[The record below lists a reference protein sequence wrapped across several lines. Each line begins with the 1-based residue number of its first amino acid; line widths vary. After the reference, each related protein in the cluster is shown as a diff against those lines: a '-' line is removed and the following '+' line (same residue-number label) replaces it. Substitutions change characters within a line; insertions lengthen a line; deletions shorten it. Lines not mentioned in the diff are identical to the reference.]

1 MCSERTELLKK
12 NLDLAEALLLR
23 ILRNPKLL
31 ETIPN
36 EATLLL
42 YPLPVEVKRRL
53 ARQLMQKLS

>member
-1 MCSERTELLKK
+1 MRSERTELLKR

-23 ILRNPKLL
+23 ILKNPKLL

-42 YPLPVEVKRRL
+42 YPVPLEVRR
-53 ARQLMQKLS
+53 RIR